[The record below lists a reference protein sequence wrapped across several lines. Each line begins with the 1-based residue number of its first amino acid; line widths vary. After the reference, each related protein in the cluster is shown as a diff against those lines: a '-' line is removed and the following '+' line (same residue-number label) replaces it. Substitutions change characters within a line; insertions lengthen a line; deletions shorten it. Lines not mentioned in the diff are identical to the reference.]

1 MRRYIARERASW
13 THRATTTT
21 TRVERV
27 ATSTRVA
34 RARNENDDRPD
45 IHSIEKQRLSIHIHT
60 VIYRCFQTTLCETPR
75 PAPQGRPRAHHRGA
89 RIRLYATREHVTMP
103 FNVRRARPR
112 SKENTRVAPCRRARE
127 EDDDATT
134 TTTRRR

>member
-1 MRRYIARERASW
+1 MDASRDDDDDARRARRDVDSG
-13 THRATTTT
+13 R
-21 TRVERV
+21 
-27 ATSTRVA
+27 A
-34 RARNENDDRPD
+34 RAMRRNENDDRPGM
-45 IHSIEKQRLSIHIHT
+45 HNTEKQRLSIHTHT
-60 VIYRCFQTTLCETPR
+60 VIYGCFQTTLCKRPR